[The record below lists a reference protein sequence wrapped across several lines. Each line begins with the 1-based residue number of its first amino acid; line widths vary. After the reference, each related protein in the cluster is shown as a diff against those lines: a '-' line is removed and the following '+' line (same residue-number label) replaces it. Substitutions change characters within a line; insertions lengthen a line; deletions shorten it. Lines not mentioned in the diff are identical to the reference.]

1 MSSFFGSFFPGGNGN
16 NDDDPVVLNVETDGE
31 KQSGSAGASRSSGGQ
46 PPRFQLPRLAGRPGG
61 FLRKWLWIILAI
73 VIVAVGLIFFL
84 SYFGTEVMWYSQ
96 LGYGSVIW
104 TTWAMKIGLW
114 IIYAVVMGAVAYL
127 SATLAIRS
135 RPADADGSSVRTD
148 GSVMEM
154 VTSFS
159 SKTARRVAVI
169 IALILGALF
178 GAQLVSHW
186 NELLLLFHAQSFGT
200 TDPQFGF
207 DVGFYVFVLPS
218 LVAITDAVLTM
229 VIVGFLVCLLAQLAL
244 SGIRF
249 RLPSRS
255 RGILDMTKRARRQIS
270 IWLLLTMLLWGFRIV
285 LNAFETLT
293 EQGDRITGAE
303 YSAVHAT
310 IPATF
315 AMAALVAVLGIVLAV
330 WIMRSHSFSSLS
342 SGTHVGFA
350 AAMRAWRFPVI
361 AIASVIVAAMV
372 LMGVYPALLQR
383 FKVSPNAQ
391 ELESTYISR
400 NIKAT
405 SDAFGLNNVSTE
417 NYDASTQG
425 ESGALSKDTETTAQI
440 RLLDPQVVAPTFR
453 QLQQI
458 KQYYNF
464 TDTLSIDKY
473 EIGGKSYDT
482 VIGARELNLDGND
495 NRNWIND
502 HTVFTHGYGVV
513 AAYGNKV
520 SKDGQPLFFEKNIPT
535 QGVLSDTEKYQP
547 RIYFSPNAPEYS
559 IVGSPKGTAAW
570 EFDYPTG
577 SKGATNTFSGN
588 AGPSVGNV
596 FSKLLYSIR
605 FGSDQIFFSDR
616 VTSDSQILYD
626 RSPVDRVRKVAPYLE
641 LDSRVYPAVVDGRVK
656 WIVDAYTTSDMYP
669 YSQKVD
675 LDSATKDSLTA
686 TSKSMR
692 SITTGQAN
700 YMRNSVKATVDA
712 YDGSVDLYAWN
723 PDDPVLKAWEGVF
736 PGQYKPISSISSDLM
751 SHMRYPESLF
761 KVQRELLG
769 QYHVTSASQF
779 FSGEDFWQTPED
791 PAQKKASSS
800 ETSEAST
807 SEDSKGALQPPYYLT
822 MQLPKQANPTFS
834 LSSSYIPAGNVT
846 REILSGFLSVDSDA
860 GHEKGKMSSNYGKLQ
875 LLELPK
881 NSTVPGPGQAQ
892 NNFNANADVS
902 KELNLLE
909 TGSTNV
915 ARGNLLTLPIG
926 GGLVYVQPVY
936 VQSSGSTSFPL
947 LKKVLVAFGEQV
959 GFADTLDEALDQV
972 FGGDSGASA
981 GDASNVGKTD
991 SSTSSGAT
999 SSGSSDSA
1007 ASGSA
1012 SDSDA
1017 SKSGSDSTSSGSSAA
1032 TSETLK
1038 KALSDADQAEKDSQ
1052 SAMKDG
1058 DWSKYG
1064 EAQGR
1069 LKDAIKRAVEA
1080 SE

>member
-1 MSSFFGSFFPGGNGN
+1 MSSFFESLFPNGNN
-16 NDDDPVVLNVETDGE
+16 NDDDPVVLDVETDGE
-31 KQSGSAGASRSSGGQ
+31 RGTSGNHRTSSGGNGSNGRK
-46 PPRFQLPRLAGRPGG
+46 PPQLSLPHINRNG
-61 FLRKWLWIILAI
+61 FLGKWLWIILGI
-73 VIVAVGLIFFL
+73 LVVAVALVFFL
-84 SYFGTEVMWYSQ
+84 AYFGTEVMWYSQ
-96 LGYGSVIW
+96 LGYGSVVW

-114 IIYAVVMGAVAYL
+114 VLYALVMGAVAYV

-135 RPADADGSSVRTD
+135 RPADADGFSVRD
-148 GSVMEM
+148 NGSVMEL

-159 SKTARRVAVI
+159 SKTARRVAVGV
-169 IALILGALF
+169 ALVVGILF

-186 NELLLLFHAQSFGT
+186 NELLLMFHAQSFGT

-207 DVGFYVFVLPS
+207 DVGFYVFILPS
-218 LVAITDAVLTM
+218 LVAIADAVMTLF
-229 VIVGFLVCLLAQLAL
+229 VVGLIVSIVGQLAL

-249 RLPSRS
+249 HLPSGRH
-255 RGILDMTKRARRQIS
+255 GILEMTKRARRQIG
-270 IWLLLTMLLWGFRIV
+270 IWLLLVMLLWGFRIV
-285 LNAFETLT
+285 LGAFETLT
-293 EQGDRITGAE
+293 EQGDRITGAS
-303 YSAVHAT
+303 YSSVHAT

-315 AMAALVAVLGIVLAV
+315 AMAGLVAALGIFLCA
-330 WIMRSHSFSSLS
+330 WIIGSRQFNTMS
-342 SGTHVGFA
+342 SGVRVGLGTAFK
-350 AAMRAWRFPVI
+350 AWRTPVI
-361 AIASVIVAAMV
+361 AVASVVVLSML
-372 LMGVYPALLQR
+372 LMGVYPAILQR
-383 FKVSPNAQ
+383 FKVNPNAQ

-405 SDAFGLNNVSTE
+405 SDAFDLSDIQTGT
-417 NYDASTQG
+417 YDASTQG
-425 ESGALSKDTETTAQI
+425 ESGALSADAETTAQI

-453 QLQQI
+453 QLQQS
-458 KQYYNF
+458 KQYYDF
-464 TDTLSIDKY
+464 TDTLSVDKY
-473 EIGGKSYDT
+473 EIDGESYDT
-482 VIGARELNLDGND
+482 VIGARELNLEGND

-502 HTVFTHGYGVV
+502 HTVYTHGYGVV

-520 SKDGQPLFFEKNIPT
+520 SEDGQPLFFEKNIPT
-535 QGVLSDTEKYQP
+535 QGVLTDTEKYEP

-559 IVGSPKGTAAW
+559 IVGAPEGTKAW

-577 SKGATNTFSGN
+577 SKGATTTFSGN
-588 AGPSVGNV
+588 AGPSVGN
-596 FSKLLYSIR
+596 FFNKLLYAIR

-616 VTSDSQILYD
+616 VTADSQILYD
-626 RSPVDRVRKVAPYLE
+626 RSPVERVQKVAPYLE

-675 LDSATKDSLTA
+675 LDSATKDSLTE

-692 SITTGQAN
+692 SLATGQAN

-723 PDDPVLKAWEGVF
+723 PDDPILKAWEGVF
-736 PGQYKPISSISSDLM
+736 PGQYKPISDISSDLM

-761 KVQRELLG
+761 KVQRQLLAK
-769 QYHVTSASQF
+769 YHVTSASQF

-791 PAQKKASSS
+791 PAQKKTGD
-800 ETSEAST
+800 TSE
-807 SEDSKGALQPPYYLT
+807 KGALQPPYYLT
-822 MQLPKQANPTFS
+822 MQMPNQTEPTFS
-834 LSSSYIPAGNVT
+834 LSSSYIPAGSVT

-860 GHEKGKMSSNYGKLQ
+860 GNTKGKVGKNYGTLR

-892 NNFNANADVS
+892 NNFNANANVS

-909 TGSTNV
+909 TGSTTV
-915 ARGNLLTLPIG
+915 TRGNLLTLPIG

-981 GDASNVGKTD
+981 GDADNVGKTSD
-991 SSTSSGAT
+991 TAGGESSESADSSDSSATDNSGSAGDSASGSSTSGGA
-999 SSGSSDSA
+999 SA
-1007 ASGSA
+1007 
-1012 SDSDA
+1012 
-1017 SKSGSDSTSSGSSAA
+1017 
-1032 TSETLK
+1032 SETLK
-1038 KALSDADQAEKDSQ
+1038 KALSDASQAEQDSD
-1052 SAMKDG
+1052 AALKEG
-1058 DWSKYG
+1058 DFSKYG
-1064 EAQGR
+1064 EAQNR

>member
-1 MSSFFGSFFPGGNGN
+1 
-16 NDDDPVVLNVETDGE
+16 
-31 KQSGSAGASRSSGGQ
+31 
-46 PPRFQLPRLAGRPGG
+46 
-61 FLRKWLWIILAI
+61 
-73 VIVAVGLIFFL
+73 
-84 SYFGTEVMWYSQ
+84 
-96 LGYGSVIW
+96 
-104 TTWAMKIGLW
+104 
-114 IIYAVVMGAVAYL
+114 
-127 SATLAIRS
+127 
-135 RPADADGSSVRTD
+135 
-148 GSVMEM
+148 
-154 VTSFS
+154 
-159 SKTARRVAVI
+159 
-169 IALILGALF
+169 
-178 GAQLVSHW
+178 
-186 NELLLLFHAQSFGT
+186 
-200 TDPQFGF
+200 
-207 DVGFYVFVLPS
+207 
-218 LVAITDAVLTM
+218 
-229 VIVGFLVCLLAQLAL
+229 
-244 SGIRF
+244 
-249 RLPSRS
+249 
-255 RGILDMTKRARRQIS
+255 
-270 IWLLLTMLLWGFRIV
+270 
-285 LNAFETLT
+285 
-293 EQGDRITGAE
+293 
-303 YSAVHAT
+303 
-310 IPATF
+310 
-315 AMAALVAVLGIVLAV
+315 
-330 WIMRSHSFSSLS
+330 
-342 SGTHVGFA
+342 
-350 AAMRAWRFPVI
+350 MRAWRFPVI